1 MGERLTLTRGHM
13 VKNPGTKEPSRLRK
27 WELPLTE
34 NGVLEFYTCARPG
47 RSGGKWHAVTDDV
60 VDEWVS
66 GLPKPN
72 TAIISLL
79 GRKEDSAGKSEF
91 SFYSFCSGY
100 DTVNERGDRLT
111 FQEWLTQNHTHLGII
126 VREHPTFDGNP
137 VEDDLL
143 AGVRDDIFDL
153 LSSGRTVVVV
163 DSGGVDRTGRVA
175 RYLCASEVPLCP
187 SPTS

>member
-1 MGERLTLTRGHM
+1 M
-13 VKNPGTKEPSRLRK
+13 
-27 WELPLTE
+27 
-34 NGVLEFYTCARPG
+34 F
-47 RSGGKWHAVTDDV
+47 
-60 VDEWVS
+60 

-79 GRKEDSAGKSEF
+79 GRKEDSEGKSEF
-91 SFYSFCSGY
+91 SYYSFCSDY

-126 VREHPTFDGNP
+126 VREHPTFDGRP

-163 DSGGVDRTGRVA
+163 DSGGVQRTDRVA
-175 RYLCASEVPLCP
+175 RYLCASQVPLCS
-187 SPTS
+187 SPAS

>member
-1 MGERLTLTRGHM
+1 MGQRLTLNRGQM
-13 VKNPGTKEPSRLRK
+13 VKSPRTKEPSGLRK

-34 NGVLEFYTCARPG
+34 NGVFEFYTCARPG

-60 VDEWVS
+60 VDGWVS

-79 GRKEDSAGKSEF
+79 GRKVDSTGKSEF
-91 SFYSFCSGY
+91 SYYSFCSAY
-100 DTVNERGDRLT
+100 DRANERGDRLT
-111 FQEWLTQNHTHLGII
+111 FQEWLTQNHNHLGII
-126 VREHPTFDGNP
+126 VREHPTFDGKP
-137 VEDDLL
+137 VGDDLL
-143 AGVRDDIFDL
+143 ADVRDDIFDL

-175 RYLCASEVPLCP
+175 RYLCASQVPLCP